1 MFVKPAKQGLVIR
14 RPEIKKGNN
23 ILPDTGADVP
33 ENSYWLR
40 RLKSGDVLK
49 TQPPQSQQGAPDKNN
64 VTVVESSEGGK
75 Q

>member
-1 MFVKPAKQGLVIR
+1 MFVKPSKQGLVIR

-23 ILPDTGADVP
+23 ILPDMGADVP

-40 RLKSGDVLK
+40 RLKSGEVVK
-49 TQPPQSQQGAPDKNN
+49 VQSPNRADADNLSN
-64 VTVVESSEGGK
+64 VTVVEGTEGGK

>member
-1 MFVKPAKQGLVIR
+1 MFVKPAKQGLIIR

-40 RLKSGDVLK
+40 RLKSGEVVK
-49 TQPPQSQQGAPDKNN
+49 AQPPNAAGANN
-64 VTVVESSEGGK
+64 TSNVIVVEGTEGGK